1 MLHFSI
7 AQAKQSSHLRLGT
20 VSPNRQI

>member
-7 AQAKQSSHLRLGT
+7 AQAKQSSHLWLGT